1 MSYGQKSRCD
11 PGPCG
16 EIPGLV
22 YNPENHQCAW
32 PDEMGCSLRGQTC
45 EYRVLGVYYRLVWAY
60 LATLVVFSYPF
71 LV

>member
-45 EYRVLGVYYRLVWAY
+45 EYSKWILLKLDEVKMSV
-60 LATLVVFSYPF
+60 
-71 LV
+71 